1 MAPEEL
7 PSIISC
13 RGWIGGGTRYIDRV
27 RRGREERREKKEEG
41 NSEPLVHPVTKDR
54 EGAGIPEITKV
65 GKRS

>member
-1 MAPEEL
+1 MEEQDIL
-7 PSIISC
+7 IEQ
-13 RGWIGGGTRYIDRV
+13 G
-27 RRGREERREKKEEG
+27 EEKKREKRGEG